1 MYGVLHLQNDVD
13 LVHLS
18 REMGGRGLIGCEGC
32 IRMKENNF
40 EWYVRNS
47 VELLIEDLKAAET
60 IVFRQSWMSQKKA
73 WKGYEPK
80 EGMERLWK
88 KTKNVWTVYKR
99 NAIVSRHWIPN
110 PGGPC
115 SNPLGGSKIDSAFH
129 PSEVDKMST
138 RDFWKLSSKK

>member
-99 NAIVSRHWIPN
+99 NAIVVKALDSQSR
-110 PGGPC
+110 
-115 SNPLGGSKIDSAFH
+115 GSVFKPTGWFQD
-129 PSEVDKMST
+129 
-138 RDFWKLSSKK
+138 